1 MLLSVCGAE
10 VSIYTGGVMKLIL
23 SIFIILP
30 TSAFA
35 NDCPGFLNY
44 VKANSQLKQVS
55 NSQIQ
60 CFVTKP
66 PKQHIKVFTFTSG
79 NVTVACTRSGSYPY
93 RQLSC
98 SDGGRTFGRSLNN

>member
-1 MLLSVCGAE
+1 
-10 VSIYTGGVMKLIL
+10 MKLIL
-23 SIFIILP
+23 SILMILP
-30 TSAFA
+30 ASAFA

-44 VKANSQLKQVS
+44 VKANSQLKQRN

-66 PKQHIKVFTFTSG
+66 SKQHTTLFTFTSG

-98 SDGGRTFGRSLNN
+98 SDRGQSFGKALKN

>member
-1 MLLSVCGAE
+1 
-10 VSIYTGGVMKLIL
+10 MKLIL
-23 SIFIILP
+23 SILMIFP
-30 TSAFA
+30 ASAFA

-44 VKANSQLKQVS
+44 VKANSQLKRYD

-60 CFVTKP
+60 CFMTKP
-66 PKQHIKVFTFTSG
+66 PKQHTALFTFTSG

-98 SDGGRTFGRSLNN
+98 SDGGQRFGRSLKN